1 MILHCFYGAYRKDG
15 ERIFFRGC
23 SNATRADGF
32 KLKEG
37 RLILDIRKKFF
48 AQRTGRPWH
57 SCPDASSLQALRSR
71 LDGALGS
78 LNWWEAALPM
88 ARG

>member
-57 SCPDASSLQALRSR
+57 SCPEKLWMPHPCRRSGP
-71 LDGALGS
+71 DWMGP
-78 LNWWEAALPM
+78 WAA
-88 ARG
+88 